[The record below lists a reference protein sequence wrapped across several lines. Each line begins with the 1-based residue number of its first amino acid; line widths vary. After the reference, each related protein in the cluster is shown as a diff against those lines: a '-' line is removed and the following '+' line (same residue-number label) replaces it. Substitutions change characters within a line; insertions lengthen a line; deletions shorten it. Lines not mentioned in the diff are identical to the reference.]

1 MTEQQQLQQID
12 NALQLAGDI
21 PGAAA
26 DLTPADFAR
35 WKPMAERLAMAQHAQ
50 SEPVAN
56 AITQVAERNRDP
68 TCLALAH
75 WIHANVL
82 YLLDQPAAA
91 IPHYEQAEHAYTQ
104 QGDSLQIARLRIGK
118 IGALA
123 QLGQYGAA
131 LEQGQAAAI
140 ILQTS
145 TAEADQN
152 RLAALHD
159 QIGVVSEF
167 LGRYLESLDGYQRK
181 HRHWQARLDALGA
194 GVDGVIGEDAAE
206 RIAAEIELARA
217 SANIGV
223 AKTRL
228 GQFVEASESFV
239 HARTS
244 LAKIAHFAQ
253 DEPVWSDI
261 ARIDMN
267 TAWLEMLRRS
277 PTERIQAAFAT
288 AQHSRTQAN
297 STGTDLIFLDLL
309 EATWQLSQAGPSTVD
324 ETGAAHKFPPPRSNT
339 ETHGYDR
346 QKDQI
351 LSANLC
357 ASVENSVSHPDET
370 SLTRL
375 RDRCE
380 ASGLAYE
387 TGRATLLL
395 GEWLLRQ
402 DQIERAQILFEQVFN
417 AALERGD
424 AEIAHQ
430 AGLGWSRALQQ
441 AGEPE
446 QAIQILEQ
454 TLDRVEAIQRQIV
467 VSEFRAGFLED
478 KLVLYQELAQLHLA
492 QQAPAQALQTVERAK
507 ARTLADMLADR
518 QSRAGMTAQP
528 EISDRSDLAR
538 ALQQARSELLQAHQ
552 RSAAEQQLIER
563 RITDL
568 AREVERRT
576 SPLHPIRLLALA
588 ELHAAL
594 PEDTLMLAYTL
605 LQGQVWA
612 FLIDHLGLL
621 VEPICLGATPDEIAL
636 RQQLARVTAVAN
648 LPLSTAQRWAAQHI
662 RSAQIPL
669 SAWHKQFI
677 APLQV
682 HLQRYARLIISPDGL
697 LHHLPF
703 ACLWDADN
711 GCYLIEQHEVL
722 IAPSLQTWALLN
734 TLGDKDYT
742 PMEAPREALV
752 VGCSCRGQLPHAVDE
767 AHRVAKLVQKA
778 SPAGQTTLLIEAE
791 ATHERVIQAAVQA
804 KLIYIATHGL
814 FRADAPLFS
823 YLELADGRLSTLDIL
838 NLTLTNATVVLS
850 ACETGL
856 GHLTGNEM
864 MGMVR
869 AFLYAG
875 ARTVVATHWQVND
888 QATGQLMAQFVG
900 GLLVGLRPGAILA
913 QAQRNLAHMCADTP
927 DEQTRR
933 LWAHPYY
940 WGGIW
945 LAGAS

>member
-35 WKPMAERLAMAQHAQ
+35 WKPLAERLAMAQHAQ
-50 SEPVAN
+50 AEPVAN
-56 AITQVAERNRDP
+56 AITQVAERNGDP

-82 YLLDQPAAA
+82 YLLDRPAVA

-217 SANIGV
+217 SANMGV

-228 GQFVEASESFV
+228 GQFVEASESFL

-277 PTERIQAAFAT
+277 PSERIQATFVT
-288 AQHSRTQAN
+288 AQHSRTEAA

-309 EATWQLSQAGPSTVD
+309 EATWQLSQAEPSTVD
-324 ETGAAHKFPPPRSNT
+324 EA
-339 ETHGYDR
+339 
-346 QKDQI
+346 
-351 LSANLC
+351 
-357 ASVENSVSHPDET
+357 

-402 DQIERAQILFEQVFN
+402 GQIERAKILFAQVFN
-417 AALERGD
+417 AALQRGD

-441 AGEPE
+441 ADEPE

-518 QSRAGMTAQP
+518 QLRVGMTAQP

-594 PEDTLMLAYTL
+594 PKDTLMLAYAL

-669 SAWHKQFI
+669 AAWHKQFI

-734 TLGDKDYT
+734 ALGDKDYA

-900 GLLVGLRPGAILA
+900 GLLVGLRPGTILA